1 MKSPFSN
8 PCIWNIVKQG
18 LKLEKVSGK
27 RNVEKGKW
35 TAREKIYIYR
45 ITGFSSSI
53 INNPGVQLVNKL
65 YTNLF

>member
-27 RNVEKGKW
+27 RNVEKGK
-35 TAREKIYIYR
+35 
-45 ITGFSSSI
+45 
-53 INNPGVQLVNKL
+53 
-65 YTNLF
+65 